1 MKKIIY
7 TISIL
12 FCLAIFSSC
21 SKCMDCSCTQLV
33 SQTGTPDINQTVEF
47 NDVCDEELDE
57 LEGNTTI
64 TQNVGGITQT
74 IEQSCD
80 CN

>member
-1 MKKIIY
+1 
-7 TISIL
+7 
-12 FCLAIFSSC
+12 
-21 SKCMDCSCTQLV
+21 MDCSCTQLV